1 MRGKRRSRKV
11 FLAGGILLAAA
22 LLLTGWNFFDDWR
35 AGAEAA
41 EVCTQLEQQLP
52 QQDAGASGGQQ
63 AQTGEVEIPDYVLNP
78 DMEMPTL
85 EVEGNAYIGVLDIPV
100 LGLSLP
106 VLSEW
111 SYPNLRVAP
120 CRSSGSAYEGAFVLA
135 GHNYRSHFGTLR
147 ELQPGDTL
155 TFTDT
160 LGNVFSYRVEEVEV
174 LAPTDVAQMLDER
187 WDLSLFTCTPGGQA
201 RVTVRC
207 TAQNAIN

>member
-52 QQDAGASGGQQ
+52 RQDAGASGGQQ

-120 CRSSGSAYEGAFVLA
+120 CRYSGSASEGAFVLA

-160 LGNVFSYRVEEVEV
+160 LGDVFSYRVEEVEV

-187 WDLSLFTCTPGGQA
+187 WDLSLFTCTPSGQA

-207 TAQNAIN
+207 TKNTAL

>member
-52 QQDAGASGGQQ
+52 QQEAGASGGQQ

-85 EVEGNAYIGVLDIPV
+85 EVEGNEYIGVLDIPV

-120 CRSSGSAYEGAFVLA
+120 CRYSGSAYEGAFVLA

-160 LGNVFSYRVEEVEV
+160 LGDVFSYRVEEVEV

-187 WDLSLFTCTPGGQA
+187 WDLSLFTCTPSGQA

-207 TAQNAIN
+207 TKNTAL